1 MQYTSNT
8 TQYSVASQSF
18 YLRAKIYKKTKNFQI
33 FSIIVF
39 LRYYDFVN

>member
-1 MQYTSNT
+1 MQYTGNT

-18 YLRAKIYKKTKNFQI
+18 YLRAKIYQKSKNFQM
-33 FSIIVF
+33 FAIIVF